1 MVKMKSLLRLTDFTK
16 EEIYQIFK
24 IANDIKEEDKY
35 HNILKGIIRMSRF
48 VITNAHTIDQAMHD
62 YQMHGFSIMC
72 KYWDYREE

>member
-1 MVKMKSLLRLTDFTK
+1 MAYS
-16 EEIYQIFK
+16 
-24 IANDIKEEDKY
+24 Y